1 MRIRVIVPI
10 ATGRFDEEVKK
21 EFAAYANPDT
31 QIEVVHLDKGPESIE
46 SEYDEAL
53 ATPDI
58 LNKVKE
64 AEDQG
69 ADGAII
75 DCFGDP
81 GVRAAREIAG
91 IPVIGAGQPSML
103 LASMLGQKFS
113 IITVLKNVVPIIYNL
128 AKIYGV
134 YEKLA
139 SVRHINIP
147 VLELTD
153 KDRVKA
159 AIYQEMLKAIEVDEA
174 HVLVL
179 GCTGMMGLSQE
190 LYSMLRERGY
200 DVPVV
205 DPAAASLKIM
215 ETMVRLK
222 VKQSKETYMP
232 PPVKERK
239 N

>member
-1 MRIRVIVPI
+1 MKIRIIVPV
-10 ATGRFDEEVKK
+10 ATDKFDEEVKR
-21 EFAAYANPDT
+21 EFKAYANPDT
-31 QIEVVHLDKGPESIE
+31 ELDVVHLDKGPESIE

-58 LNKVKE
+58 LNKARE
-64 AEDQG
+64 TEEQG
-69 ADGAII
+69 LNGIII

-81 GVRAAREIAG
+81 GVKAAREIVN

-103 LASMLGQKFS
+103 LATILGQKFS
-113 IITVLKNVVPIIYNL
+113 IITVLKNLVPKIYNL

-139 SVRHINIP
+139 SVRYINIP

-153 KDRVKA
+153 KVKVRDAIYKEMVKA
-159 AIYQEMLKAIEVDEA
+159 LEGDGA

-190 LYSMLRERGY
+190 LYSMLREKGY
-200 DVPVV
+200 DVPVI

-215 ETMVRLK
+215 EAMIKLN

-232 PPVKERK
+232 PPIKPRK
-239 N
+239 I

>member
-1 MRIRVIVPI
+1 MKIRIIVPV
-10 ATGRFDEEVKK
+10 ATDRFNEEVRR
-21 EFAAYANPDT
+21 EFKAYANPDT
-31 QIEVVHLDKGPESIE
+31 EIDVVNLDKGPESIE
-46 SEYDEAL
+46 SEYDEVL
-53 ATPDI
+53 AAPDI
-58 LNKVKE
+58 LNKAKE
-64 AEDQG
+64 AEKQG
-69 ADGAII
+69 LDGIII

-81 GVRAAREIAG
+81 GVRAAREIVN

-113 IITVLKNVVPIIYNL
+113 VVTVLKNVAPMIYNL

-139 SVRHINIP
+139 SVRYINIP
-147 VLELTD
+147 VLELAD
-153 KDRVKA
+153 KVRVRDAIYGEMVKA
-159 AIYQEMLKAIEVDEA
+159 VENDEA

-190 LYSMLRERGY
+190 LCSMLKEKGY

-205 DPAAASLKIM
+205 DPAASSLKIM
-215 ETMVRLK
+215 EAMVKLK

-232 PPVKERK
+232 PPTKPRK
-239 N
+239 I